1 MKRIAKRERKHR
13 RPAMLLSLLCV
24 GVVAMLITGCAEA
37 PYVTTHDTPYYYP
50 TGNPVRDYW
59 GYYQPYPFS
68 DTPNGPRYRI
78 IDGMHVY
85 EPYPYQAPAPA
96 GY

>member
-1 MKRIAKRERKHR
+1 
-13 RPAMLLSLLCV
+13 MLLSLLCA
-24 GVVAMLITGCAEA
+24 GVVAILITGCAET
-37 PYVTTHDTPYYYP
+37 PYVTTRDTPYYYP

-85 EPYPYQAPAPA
+85 EPYPYPSYYYGPT
-96 GY
+96 GRTIVGPSYSSY